1 MIKHLVL
8 SIGLVVSCNM
18 ACAAVAVMDNAEL
31 ASVVVETQQEQLQ
44 PVLPEY
50 NANGQ
55 IGGVVGAA
63 IPVNVSTPV
72 VNLNVQPVE
81 QPLSPQLM
89 MQLNQLLNLAMQSK

>member
-1 MIKHLVL
+1 MMKHLVL
-8 SIGLVVSCNM
+8 SIGLVASCNM

-31 ASVVVETQQEQLQ
+31 ASVVVETQQEQFQ

-55 IGGVVGAA
+55 IGGVVTTTPLNA
-63 IPVNVSTPV
+63 STPIA
-72 VNLNVQPVE
+72 NLNVQPVE

-89 MQLNQLLNLAMQSK
+89 SQLNQLLNYAMQNQ